1 MFNRQDLDYLLAD
14 LQEYGKTRFEQAKLT
29 LLDKLSR
36 IAALLLLGLAVI
48 LIVFAIVAI
57 GGVALISALSNCM
70 PTWAAALIV
79 AAIWLVFLIIVIALR
94 KHLFLNPMLAA
105 IAAILFGQ
113 QTKRNLTVES
123 LNQET
128 QMLDYKAGEQEK
140 NLQREAERMQRSWMD
155 LLERFTVARNLVSN
169 LLGRLFRK

>member
-79 AAIWLVFLIIVIALR
+79 AAIWLVFLVLVITLR

-105 IAAILFGQ
+105 IAAILFGTQ
-113 QTKRNLTVES
+113 KRNLTVES

-155 LLERFTVARNLVSN
+155 LLERFTMARNLVSN

>member
-79 AAIWLVFLIIVIALR
+79 AAIWLVFLVLVIALR

-105 IAAILFGQ
+105 IAAILTVFTGQ
-113 QTKRNLTVES
+113 HWSLVPLAVFTSYIVISLVFLAVKRPES
-123 LNQET
+123 T
-128 QMLDYKAGEQEK
+128 
-140 NLQREAERMQRSWMD
+140 
-155 LLERFTVARNLVSN
+155 
-169 LLGRLFRK
+169 GRLQ

>member
-79 AAIWLVFLIIVIALR
+79 AAIWLVFLVLVITLR

-105 IAAILFGQ
+105 IAAILFGTQ
-113 QTKRNLTVES
+113 KRNLTVES

-155 LLERFTVARNLVSN
+155 LLERFTAARNLVSN